1 MYLQNGKEFKMT
13 YFDLGTYSFP
23 VTTVSKEAQIWFDRG
38 LMWIYG
44 YNHSEAEYCFE
55 KSLKYDPECAM
66 SHWGIAYA
74 VGPNYNKTWS
84 DFPEEEKQICIEK
97 SALSIQ
103 LAKKIQGLKPVEMA
117 LINALSI
124 RYPSSYT
131 EEDFTPWNDS
141 YADEMR
147 KVHQKF
153 KEEPDVCALFAEA
166 LMNRTPWQLWEVN
179 TGGVKDGADTLEA
192 ISVLETAFVDLD
204 LKGAYRHPGL
214 LHMYIHLMEMSPH
227 PEKALKAGDA
237 LTGLVPDAGHLQ
249 HMATHIDVLCGHY
262 ENVVSR
268 NHNASIADKKYL
280 KLRGPDTFYTAY
292 VCHNFHF
299 KVYGAMFLGQF
310 KPAYDAA
317 LELQELLTPEIVR
330 ASADWLESYYP
341 MKFHVFV
348 RFGMWDRLKTIEP
361 PLDSE
366 LFCFTTAVLYYAKSI
381 AYAATGEVDEAQ
393 NFKGKFFEAK
403 KNVPET
409 RFLFNNSCQDILAVA
424 SEMLEGELSY
434 RKKDFDKGFA
444 HLRNA
449 VRLDDEL
456 PYEEPWGWMQPARHA
471 LGALLLE
478 QGNISEAEAVYRAD
492 LGIDGVLGRPCQNP
506 DNVWSLHGLHE
517 CLQRSEKL
525 EEAKFIKQRLD
536 LANGRADRPI
546 FASCFCRLSHTR
558 L

>member
-1 MYLQNGKEFKMT
+1 MT

-23 VTTVSKEAQIWFDRG
+23 VTTMSKEAQLWFDRG

-44 YNHSEAEYCFE
+44 YNHREAEYCFE
-55 KSLKYDPECAM
+55 QSLKYDPKCAM
-66 SHWGIAYA
+66 SHWGTAYA

-103 LAKKIQGLKPVEMA
+103 LAKKTQGLKPVEMA
-117 LINALSI
+117 LINALGI
-124 RYPSSYT
+124 RYPST
-131 EEDFTPWNDS
+131 CAEEDFTPWNDS

-153 KEEPDVCALFAEA
+153 KEELDVCALFAEA
-166 LMNRTPWQLWEVN
+166 LMNRTPWQLWEVK
-179 TGGVKDGADTLEA
+179 TGAVKDGADTLEA
-192 ISVLETAFVDLD
+192 ISVLETAFVDLEP
-204 LKGAYRHPGL
+204 KGAYRHPGL

-262 ENVVSR
+262 ENVVRR
-268 NHNASIADKKYL
+268 NHNASVADKKYL
-280 KLRGPDTFYTAY
+280 KLRGADTFYTAY

-310 KPAYDAA
+310 KPAYEAA

-341 MKFHVFV
+341 MMFHVFV
-348 RFGMWDRLKTIEP
+348 RFGMWNRLKTIEAP
-361 PLDSE
+361 SDSD
-366 LFCFTTAVLYYAKSI
+366 LFCFTNAVLCYAKSI
-381 AYAATGEVDEAQ
+381 AYAATGDVDEAE
-393 NFKGKFFEAK
+393 NFKNKFFVAK

-424 SEMLEGELSY
+424 GEMLEGELSY
-434 RKKDFDKGFA
+434 RKQDFDEGFA

-449 VRLDDEL
+449 TRLDDEL

-478 QGNISEAEAVYRAD
+478 QGKISEAEAVYRAD

-517 CLQRSEKL
+517 CLQRSDKL

-536 LANGRADRPI
+536 LANARADRPI
-546 FASCFCRLSHTR
+546 FASCFCRLSHTKI
-558 L
+558 

>member
-1 MYLQNGKEFKMT
+1 MT
-13 YFDLGTYSFP
+13 YFDLGKYSLP
-23 VTTVSKEAQIWFDRG
+23 ITTSSKDSQLWFDRG

-44 YNHSEAEYCFE
+44 YNHSEAEYCF
-55 KSLKYDPECAM
+55 KQSLKYDPLCAM
-66 SHWGIAYA
+66 SHWGMAYA

-84 DFPEEEKQICIEK
+84 DFPEEEKQVCIETSK
-97 SALSIQ
+97 SSITTVQ
-103 LAKKIQGLKPVEMA
+103 KVQGLKPVERA
-117 LINALSI
+117 LINALSV
-124 RYPSSYT
+124 RYPATYK
-131 EEDFTPWNDS
+131 EEDFSSWNDS
-141 YADEMR
+141 YANEMR

-153 KEEPDVCALFAEA
+153 GDHLDVCALFAEA

-179 TGGVKDGADTLEA
+179 TGEAKKGADTLEA
-192 ISVLETAFVDLD
+192 ISVLEAAFLDLD
-204 LKGAYRHPGL
+204 SKGANQHPGL

-262 ENVVSR
+262 ENVVRR
-268 NHNASIADKKYL
+268 NHHAFIADKKYL
-280 KLRGPDTFYTAY
+280 KLRGADTFYTAY
-292 VCHNFHF
+292 VCHNLHF

-310 KPAYDAA
+310 KPANEAA
-317 LELQELLTPEIVR
+317 MELQKLLTPEIVR

-341 MKFHVFV
+341 MEFHVYV
-348 RFGMWDRLKTIEP
+348 RFGMWDHIKTIKP
-361 PLDSE
+361 PSDSE
-366 LFCFTTAVLYYAKSI
+366 LFCYTTAVLYYAKSI
-381 AYAATGEVDEAQ
+381 AYAATGDVKNAEIYRDRFVNA
-393 NFKGKFFEAK
+393 KGL
-403 KNVPET
+403 VPET

-424 SEMLEGELSY
+424 REMLDGELFY
-434 RKKDFDKGFA
+434 RKQDFDKGFT

-478 QGNISEAEAVYRAD
+478 QERIAEAEAVYRAD

-517 CLQRSEKL
+517 CLQKSKKF
-525 EEAKFIKQRLD
+525 EEARFIKQRLD
-536 LANGRADRPI
+536 LANARADRPI
-546 FASCFCRLSHTR
+546 LASCFCRLTH
-558 L
+558 